1 MLLPGSSLSIEVA
14 AEAMSAVGQNPLIS
28 ISIVSH
34 GQGNLVAEALGD
46 LSRIGDLVHI
56 EVLLT
61 KNIPE
66 QLPFSIE
73 DFPCALRIVEN
84 KVPKGFGA
92 NHNAAFNL
100 SQGQWF
106 CVMNPDIRLTE
117 DPFMVLLAEMA
128 RRPAAVMG
136 PAVLTPSGQIEDSI
150 RHFPSILSLADKM
163 LSRSDGR
170 YPFALGD
177 ETFKADWVAGMFMLF
192 RAEDFQ
198 AVGGFD
204 EGFFLYYEDVDIC
217 ARLWKSGRRVLA
229 CPKAQVIHDARRTSR
244 RDLRYLRWHVT
255 SMARYFWKHWGR
267 LPRGTVS

>member
-1 MLLPGSSLSIEVA
+1 VTSKPNAPVETIPFV
-14 AEAMSAVGQNPLIS
+14 S

-46 LSRIGDLVHI
+46 LARMADAVRI
-56 EVLLT
+56 EVILT
-61 KNIPE
+61 KNVPE
-66 QLPFSIE
+66 ALPFSTS
-73 DFPCALRIVEN
+73 DFSYPLTIVGNE
-84 KVPKGFGA
+84 VPKGFGA
-92 NHNAAFNL
+92 NHNAAFKL
-100 SQGQWF
+100 AQGEWF

-128 RRPAAVMG
+128 RRPAAVIG

-163 LSRSDGR
+163 LSRDDGR

-177 ETFKADWVAGMFMLF
+177 ETFEADWVAGMFMLF
-192 RAEDFQ
+192 RAEDYR

-217 ARLWKSGRRVLA
+217 ARLWKAGARVLA

-244 RDLRYLRWHVT
+244 RDFRYLRWHVS

-267 LPRGTVS
+267 LPKGSFS